1 MNIVIDKNGF
11 VLYATP
17 FAVAV
22 GELSTTV
29 EIPSNLTIPKFVDNS
44 WIEGADIE
52 KLAEIKSKK
61 IEVLREEYS
70 KKIDNVVSTHVQ
82 KKVISGTEIPKEIL
96 EEREALKAEY
106 HEKLAIL

>member
-1 MNIVIDKNGF
+1 MNIVIDKDGF

-17 FAVAV
+17 FAVAE

-61 IEVLREEYS
+61 IEVLREEYF
-70 KKIDNVVSTHVQ
+70 KKIDKLIAIHVQ
-82 KKVISGTEIPKEIL
+82 KKAISGTEIPKEIL
-96 EEREALKAEY
+96 EERAALKAEY
-106 HEKLAIL
+106 QEKAARL